1 MHECKEKVDKLK
13 KLKDVPDDLKK
24 LEEKNA
30 KHSEKFKELKKHID
44 DLMENLQKGDEDD
57 KKSSSSS
64 DAPVEK
70 DDFEKLEEKFKHH
83 VEHTE
88 KLEESL

>member
-1 MHECKEKVDKLK
+1 
-13 KLKDVPDDLKK
+13 
-24 LEEKNA
+24 
-30 KHSEKFKELKKHID
+30 
-44 DLMENLQKGDEDD
+44 MENLQKGDEDD

-70 DDFEKLEEKFKHH
+70 DDFEKLEKKFKHH